1 MPTAGIA
8 KCTDLDF
15 SRLYDT
21 QRFAYDL
28 YALGSAFGNYQML
41 NDVDTVDGEGKLQDY
56 WSWTSLVNAGVVS
69 ENIASN
75 STHCS

>member
-56 WSWTSLVNAGVVS
+56 VS
-69 ENIASN
+69 SPK
-75 STHCS
+75 HR